1 MKVGIFGG
9 GFKPF
14 HTGHFGK
21 VALALEEN
29 DKVYLF
35 YGIESEKAKK
45 PKRRKMGTSER
56 EYTPQMSKEIFNI
69 TKDALEKKYP
79 GRIEVIESP
88 APVGSVIDKIGE
100 YKGEAADKVE
110 RIKVY
115 GRPDDL
121 QKYYLNMYTRE
132 NKQGE
137 NLGKRY
143 FGDLRERGILTFG
156 TISSDEADGLTPDE
170 LAQLESERIS
180 GALRGTYP
188 KATDDE
194 LEDYSNV
201 SGSNIR
207 TSVSSRDIDALRKYL
222 PDFLSPDQEMQII
235 NILLGDEIK
244 TESIISSEISKNTM
258 LRATARF
265 INEKNNSSSHEETSA
280 HILNFYED
288 FKMPIAELYELI
300 DAAKAGELEEVQEKM
315 DGQNITFTVQNNR
328 LLFFSKGGGGQGKDR
343 GAVGSHP
350 VESVRN
356 AFIKAYDAIEEV
368 AIPAEDPDRWSE
380 LFKNG
385 DVKIESALLTPENP
399 NTIVYDEPS
408 IRFIGVN
415 SDDPDVTSMFNSFVE
430 NAKHITNES
439 FYMGPVPYLKLK
451 KSLETTD
458 EEADQIKQNLDSLL
472 SQFNIEK
479 TSTVGDLVGQM
490 VRENLADS
498 GLVPEELLEDAVTR
512 VMTGKGPIGR
522 IFPKVSG
529 KEAWQKFNTEILKNR
544 ASYLALSIVDLERI
558 IQRIGELS
566 FKNLEFTLR
575 ASNRDDLIN
584 QVSNIK
590 NAFKNQKIITDPK
603 KLEGIRVALERIV
616 PADDPFEEIGGRF
629 EQATEG
635 IVFTWKGKTRKLTGL
650 FTPINKLRGFFA
662 YGQAEIQDDG
672 SKAELKESVE
682 RIIMRILTES
692 NNAFRPRNERG
703 KALGD
708 PVTSS
713 ERIPRATATK
723 IIDVVMN
730 NVIKPLGLEPVLKAG
745 STEDNPDLLGGVP
758 TKTLGDIDLIV
769 SVEDVDTLI
778 TKLKGLPYLRDEL
791 VEGIPRVYP
800 LGFGSAR
807 TGAAIMIEL
816 NGVYYQVDLF
826 ASTRESIDDRAW
838 ELAGGG
844 EGRARGEYRVLM
856 FSLLAKIKGER
867 ESTPD
872 ETIKYTIVFPGGWRK
887 KINGIADETGRI
899 VDPDDYLPLLGIDS
913 PKSEVR
919 TFEALVSYIAK
930 ANTSEFKEA
939 LERFEEYIGHKLKAK
954 DENKRASAQKAV
966 GIVNAALSGMASNGS
981 TEESENVHETYFRYV
996 VRKLLYENDEVD
1008 DEAETDTRQAFD
1020 TAGSYAGKARVV
1032 FDILNS
1038 PDFLDGDVDKIIST
1052 SPGLNLMRFGL
1063 RAGTGDDH
1071 DFNNIVSNLYDKL
1084 LPGSDARV
1092 VELAPYES
1100 PNPSGTYPAFM
1111 MIDFDG
1117 LMIIFGIAGT
1127 AGGKRKAGYIYED
1140 EVGEQLQAAGMNVRS
1155 ETDNAY
1161 SDIYVATKDNELGIE
1176 VKLPNAQAG
1185 EPTMRYDYDKGEFF
1199 ASNPKPQNQDIANLV
1214 NMNDDMPNVR
1224 KRMLA
1229 IRDGINSRR
1238 EEAGDIK
1245 SIESILSPI
1254 TRDEYTQVVHAILKG
1269 DPTGL
1274 KLATYTVSTDI
1285 LRDYY
1290 MHKGAGLVQVKTK
1303 GLYHLHPD
1311 FEIII
1316 QSSDGEK
1323 KTRLFDFPAAK
1334 GAVYFR
1340 NNRGINYTM
1349 RTQFSAKPLTKLER
1363 SGIDLDNSSDMEIF
1377 ARTVKDMKFPD
1388 SKRLVKHSGEI
1399 ESVEGTAQESQDI
1412 RESLMSIIRRFHTHA
1427 QG

>member
-100 YKGEAADKVE
+100 YKDGAADKVE

-115 GRPDDL
+115 GRSDDL

-143 FGDLRERGILTFG
+143 FGDLRERGILRFG
-156 TISSDEADGLTPDE
+156 TISSDEAEGLTPDE
-170 LAQLESERIS
+170 LAHLENERIS

-188 KATDDE
+188 DATDDE

-201 SGSNIR
+201 SGTNIR

-222 PDFLSPDQEMQII
+222 PDFLSPEQEMQII

-265 INEKNNSSSHEETSA
+265 INEKNNGGSHEETSA

-368 AIPAEDPDRWSE
+368 AIPAEDPGLWSE

-458 EEADQIKQNLDSLL
+458 EEAEQIKQNLDSLL
-472 SQFNIEK
+472 SQLNIEK
-479 TSTVGDLVGQM
+479 TGTVGGIVGQM

-522 IFPKVSG
+522 VFPRVAG

-603 KLEGIRVALERIV
+603 NLEGIRVALERIV
-616 PADDPFEEIGGRF
+616 PSDDQSEEIGGRF

-662 YGQAEIQDDG
+662 YGQAEIQDD
-672 SKAELKESVE
+672 SKKELKEAVE
-682 RIIMRILTES
+682 RILMRILIES
-692 NNAFRPRNERG
+692 NNAFRPRDSRG
-703 KALGD
+703 KSLGD

-745 STEDNPDLLGGVP
+745 STEDNPDLLGGPP
-758 TKTLGDIDLIV
+758 TETLGDVDLIV

-778 TKLKGLPYLRDEL
+778 AKLKGLPYLKSEL

-826 ASTRESIDDRAW
+826 SSTRESIDDRAW

-844 EGRARGEYRVLM
+844 KDRVRGEYRVLM

-872 ETIKYTIVFPGGWRK
+872 ETVKYTIVFPGGWRK

-899 VDPDDYLPLLGIDS
+899 VDPDDYLPLLDINV
-913 PKSEVR
+913 PKSEIR
-919 TFEALVSYIAK
+919 TFEALVSHMSA

-939 LERFEEYIGHKLKAK
+939 LERFEEYIDHKLKAK

-966 GIVNAALSGMASNGS
+966 DVVNTALSGDSSIPA
-981 TEESENVHETYFRYV
+981 EESENVYETHFRYA

-1008 DEAETDTRQAFD
+1008 DEPEIDARQAFD
-1020 TAGSYAGKARVV
+1020 TAGSYAAKARVV
-1032 FDILNS
+1032 LGILKQS
-1038 PDFLDGDVDKIIST
+1038 DFLGADIEKITTT

-1063 RAGTGDDH
+1063 KSGTGDNH
-1071 DFNNIVSNLYDKL
+1071 DFNDIVNRLQGKL
-1084 LPGSDARV
+1084 LPASRVQV

-1100 PNPSGTYPAFM
+1100 PNPSGTYSAFM
-1111 MIDFDG
+1111 MPELDS
-1117 LMIIFGIAGT
+1117 LMIIFGVAGT
-1127 AGGKRKAGYIYED
+1127 AGGQRKAGYIYED
-1140 EVGEQLQAAGMNVRS
+1140 EIGEQLQAAGMNVRA

-1224 KRMLA
+1224 KKMLS

-1238 EEAGDIK
+1238 EEMGDVK
-1245 SIESILSPI
+1245 PIESILGPI
-1254 TRDEYTQVVHAILKG
+1254 TRDEYTQVVHVILKD

-1274 KLATYTVSTDI
+1274 KLAAYTVSTDA

-1290 MHKGAGLVQVKTK
+1290 MHKGAGLVQVKGK

-1311 FEIII
+1311 FEVII
-1316 QSSDGEK
+1316 QGPGGQK
-1323 KTRLFDFPAAK
+1323 KTRLFDFPKAK

-1340 NNRGINYTM
+1340 NNRGINYAM
-1349 RTQFSAKPLTKLER
+1349 RTQFSAKPLTKLEQ
-1363 SGIDLDNSSDMEIF
+1363 SEINLDNSADREIF

-1388 SKRLVKHSGEI
+1388 SKRLVKHSSEI
-1399 ESVEGTAQESQDI
+1399 ESGAGDAQESQDI